1 MILEKTISI
10 FKEALKNIVSNKLR
24 SSLTMLG
31 LIIGIMSVILLVG
44 IGTGA
49 TTNVTSSVKSLGTG
63 TLTVS
68 INSESDT
75 TLEYEQID
83 DFKKI
88 TNVESVAPYKNVSGT
103 VSKEST
109 TSRGASI
116 LATIPE
122 YINVM
127 NLKIEAGRLLSNID
141 IENMSKV
148 CLIGNSLTDT
158 LFENT
163 KIKDIVGQ
171 TISIDGDK
179 YTVIGVLTKTGSSMG
194 NNVDNNIIIPFT
206 TAKYLG
212 SDTSINNLYIKV
224 QDEKLIDMTTKQ
236 IENYLERNLSIESD
250 YYSVTSQ
257 DSMLDT
263 MSDITS
269 TLSLLLGGIASI
281 SLIVG
286 GIGVMNV
293 MLVSVTERTKE
304 IGIRKALGAK
314 RRDILVQFLVE
325 SLILCVLGGTIGV
338 LLGIGVGTILQT
350 FGFNFNSSSGII
362 IISFIASSLIGLIFG
377 IFPAYKAAKL
387 NPIEALRTE

>member
-1 MILEKTISI
+1 MEKTISI

-88 TNVESVAPYKNVSGT
+88 SNIESVAPYKNVSGT
-103 VSKEST
+103 VSKGT
-109 TSRGASI
+109 LTSRGASI

-141 IENMSKV
+141 IKNMSKV
-148 CLIGNSLTDT
+148 CLIGNSLIDT

-212 SDTSINNLYIKV
+212 SDTSINNLYVKV

-325 SLILCVLGGTIGV
+325 SLILCILGGTIGV

-350 FGFNFNSSSGII
+350 FGFNFNSSSSVI

-387 NPIEALRTE
+387 NPIDALRTD

>member
-1 MILEKTISI
+1 MVLEKTISI

-68 INSESDT
+68 IDSESDT

-83 DFKKI
+83 DLKKI
-88 TNVESVAPYKNVSGT
+88 SNIESIAPYKNVSGT
-103 VSKEST
+103 VSKGT
-109 TSRGASI
+109 LASRGASI

-212 SDTSINNLYIKV
+212 SDTSINNLYVKV

-236 IENYLERNLSIESD
+236 IENYLERNLSITSD

-325 SLILCVLGGTIGV
+325 SLILCILGGTIGV
-338 LLGIGVGTILQT
+338 LLGIGIGTILQT
-350 FGFNFNSSSGII
+350 FGFNFNSSSSVII
-362 IISFIASSLIGLIFG
+362 TSFIASSLIGLIFG

-387 NPIEALRTE
+387 NPIEALRTD

>member
-1 MILEKTISI
+1 MGKTISI
-10 FKEALKNIVSNKLR
+10 FKEALKNIISNKLR

-44 IGTGA
+44 IGNGA

-68 INSESDT
+68 INGESDT
-75 TLEYEQID
+75 TIQYEQID

-88 TNVESVAPYKNVSGT
+88 TNIESVAPYKNVSGT
-103 VSKEST
+103 ISKDTT
-109 TSRGASI
+109 TSRNSSV
-116 LATIPE
+116 LATVPE
-122 YINVM
+122 YINIL
-127 NLKIEAGRLLSNID
+127 NLKLEAGRLLSNID
-141 IENMSKV
+141 IENSSKI
-148 CLIGNSLTDT
+148 CMIGNSLTDT
-158 LFENT
+158 LFEDS

-171 TISIDGDK
+171 SISIEGDK
-179 YTVIGVLTKTGSSMG
+179 YTVVGVLTKVGSSMG
-194 NNVDNNIIIPFT
+194 TNIDNTIIIPFT
-206 TAKYLG
+206 TAKYLK
-212 SDTSINNLYIKV
+212 SDMSINNLYVKV
-224 QDEKLIDMTTKQ
+224 SDENNIEATKSL
-236 IENYLERNLSIESD
+236 IENYLERNLQISSD

-263 MSDITS
+263 MSDIRT
-269 TLSLLLGGIASI
+269 TLSLLLGGIAGI

-304 IGIRKALGAK
+304 IGIRKSLGAK

-325 SLILCVLGGTIGV
+325 SLILCILGGTIGV
-338 LLGIGVGTILQT
+338 GFGIGVGTILQI
-350 FGFNFNSSSGII
+350 FGFSFNITSTVIL
-362 IISFIASSLIGLIFG
+362 ISFCSSAVIGLVFG